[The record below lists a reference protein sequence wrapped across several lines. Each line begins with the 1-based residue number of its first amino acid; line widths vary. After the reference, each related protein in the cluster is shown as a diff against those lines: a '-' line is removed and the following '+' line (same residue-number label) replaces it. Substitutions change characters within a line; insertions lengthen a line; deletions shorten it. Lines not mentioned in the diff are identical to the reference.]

1 MVYVVTVWLYRYYDL
16 MESKMGIL
24 YDCMVPSKSFTI
36 ETLFDFKRDL
46 NKKFNN
52 LYDKHSAKDT
62 ISSESLKNDEVL
74 YSAVLKYVKKDVKFN
89 EKR

>member
-1 MVYVVTVWLYRYYDL
+1 
-16 MESKMGIL
+16 MGIL

-36 ETLFDFKRDL
+36 EALFDFKRGL

-52 LYDKHSAKDT
+52 LYDKHSTKDT